1 MSEKNPKKTGL
12 VLSCWIAAVLVLLII
27 FFVKSDEIIRNLRET
42 AFFDRVFGSTP
53 EFIKKHADK
62 EDTEEKDNGT
72 LPAESAPV
80 PGQIPEFVQP
90 AAIPPAGQVS
100 SPDSSIPSA
109 VSGTD
114 GSLTEN
120 LTQQEQE
127 PPPAS
132 VTQQPSDA
140 GKQHQNIAKPQE
152 KPVSVKTPAPVPAQT
167 QVPETMNVK
176 LWFVQIDSDGSVSRK
191 ETSRSLKKDDSPLTA
206 SIQALL
212 EGPRLDEKGKGYM
225 SLIPSGAQLLSAA
238 VQNGVAILN
247 FNENF
252 EYNTY
257 GVEGYLGQLM
267 QIVFTATSFSTVD
280 SVQFLIEG
288 QKKDYLGSEGVW
300 IGSPLARSSFR

>member
-53 EFIKKHADK
+53 EFIKKHTDK

-72 LPAESAPV
+72 LPAESASV

-100 SPDSSIPSA
+100 APDSSVPSA
-109 VSGTD
+109 VSGTA

-120 LTQQEQE
+120 LTQQEQNS
-127 PPPAS
+127 PPVS
-132 VTQQPSDA
+132 VTQQPSDVVPQQ
-140 GKQHQNIAKPQE
+140 KDIAKPQE
-152 KPVSVKTPAPVPAQT
+152 KPVSVKTPVPAKT

-191 ETSRSLKKDDSPLTA
+191 ETSRALKKDDSPLTV